1 MTEDG
6 KVKSGVYV
14 GETVTGVEGE
24 VPPHAFMVDAWATG
38 SFGFA
43 GLFKFLGV
51 EVPPPPTDPPAE
63 AETPAES

>member
-1 MTEDG
+1 
-6 KVKSGVYV
+6 
-14 GETVTGVEGE
+14 
-24 VPPHAFMVDAWATG
+24 MVDAWATG